1 MSTIETTKRTRY
13 VVVGTSVYDG
23 EADRIARFQNAGV
36 AQIGADW
43 LNTLDAT
50 PEDYEWVAAADMT
63 SDEWVAA
70 HPEVSAFAPS
80 WADTI
85 DATDDGPRVCLSYD
99 RDFGA
104 VEIGMAASWQDGKVT
119 TKDPGVY
126 VYFSANE
133 AAVTPESLR
142 AYAAQFAAAADA
154 LESSGRTLRRS
165 PDVDEALRERD
176 I

>member
-1 MSTIETTKRTRY
+1 MSTIETTNDDDLT
-13 VVVGTSVYDG
+13 T
-23 EADRIARFQNAGV
+23 E
-36 AQIGADW
+36 
-43 LNTLDAT
+43 
-50 PEDYEWVAAADMT
+50 EWIT
-63 SDEWVAA
+63 A
-70 HPEVSAFAPS
+70 HPEVTAAAPA

-85 DATDDGPRVCLSYD
+85 DATEDGFQVGLSYD
-99 RDFGA
+99 RDFGS
-104 VEIGMAASWQDGKVT
+104 VEIGMAASWRDGKVT